1 MSRPKIARK
10 STWVDM
16 TAFCDMAFLLLSFFI
31 LTAKTKAPEA
41 VSVMVPNSVSSKA
54 AEDKDQVLVTITKD
68 GKVFLSLSEPERRA
82 QILEELNTQKQ
93 LGLTAADYKLAS
105 SKEFFG
111 APLNTIKSFLNLPAE
126 QMKGNLLPGIPC
138 VDSTNNELVTWI
150 AAASTIFSGEKM
162 NLMVKGDNGVAYPIF
177 KNVIDAFKKND
188 QMKFQIVTNQEP
200 IPVGSALSQQ
210 RDKGIKQE

>member
-41 VSVMVPNSVSSKA
+41 VSVLVPNSVSSKA

-68 GKVFLSLSEPERRA
+68 GKVFFSLSEEARRA
-82 QILEELNTQKQ
+82 DLMEELNIQKQ
-93 LGLTAADYKLAS
+93 IGLTPADFALA
-105 SKEFFG
+105 KKKDFFG
-111 APLNTIKSFLNLPAE
+111 APLNTIKSFLSLPPE
-126 QMKGNLLPGIPC
+126 QMKGDLLPGIPC
-138 VDSTNNELVTWI
+138 VDSTNNELVTWV
-150 AAASTIFSGEKM
+150 AAAVTIYRGEKM
-162 NLMVKGDNGVAYPIF
+162 NLMVKGDNDVPYPIF

-188 QMKFQIVTNQEP
+188 QLKFQVVTNQEP
-200 IPVGSALSQQ
+200 IPAGSALSKQ

>member
-41 VSVMVPNSVSSKA
+41 VSVLVPNSVSSKA

-68 GKVFLSLSEPERRA
+68 GKVFLSMSEPERR
-82 QILEELNTQKQ
+82 QEILEEMNTIKQ
-93 LGLTAADYKLAS
+93 LGLTPAEIKAAGT
-105 SKEFFG
+105 KEFFG
-111 APLNTIKSFLNLPAE
+111 APLNSMKSFLNLSPE

-138 VDSTNNELVTWI
+138 VDSTNNELVPWI
-150 AAASTIFSGEKM
+150 AAAKTVFMGSKM

-188 QMKFQIVTNQEP
+188 EMKFQIVTNQEP
-200 IPVGSALSQQ
+200 IPAGSALALQ
-210 RDKGIKQE
+210 REKGMK

>member
-1 MSRPKIARK
+1 
-10 STWVDM
+10 M

-41 VSVMVPNSVSSKA
+41 VSVLVPNSVSSKA
-54 AEDKDQVLVTITKD
+54 AEEKDQVLVTITKD
-68 GKVFLSLSEPERRA
+68 GKVFLSLSEPERRKA
-82 QILEELNTQKQ
+82 LIEEINTQKQ
-93 LGLTAADYKLAS
+93 LGLTAADFKAAG

-111 APLNTIKSFLNLPAE
+111 APINTLKSFLALPSE

-138 VDSTNNELVTWI
+138 MDTTNNELVVWI
-150 AAASTIFSGEKM
+150 AAAVTIFSGEKM

-177 KNVIDAFKKND
+177 KNVITAFKKND

-200 IPVGSALSQQ
+200 IPVGSALARQ